1 VTAKS
6 PIADD
11 ADYQALK
18 ACCAHILGLSL
29 PPDLVELFHRSAAD
43 QEVRSPARARSE
55 IQAAIN
61 DCLEATS
68 DLQGA
73 ELQTLDRDLAALNLP
88 TLSALRGRFWNRVAA
103 AIKRGKIR
111 NDTEYYAIRNVVETP
126 QFEPQSEAIWAM
138 LTAYEERDSR
148 DG

>member
-1 VTAKS
+1 MAKS
-6 PIADD
+6 PIVDD

-18 ACCAHILGLSL
+18 ACCIHILSLSL
-29 PPDLVELFHRSAAD
+29 PPDLVDAFRQNMVQQEAKSA
-43 QEVRSPARARSE
+43 ARARSG
-55 IQAAIN
+55 ILMVIN
-61 DCLEATS
+61 DCLEASS
-68 DLQGA
+68 DFRGA
-73 ELQTLDRDLAALNLP
+73 ELQALDQNLAALNLP
-88 TLSALRGRFWNRVAA
+88 TLSALRGRFWKRVAA